1 MRGAGLLLEK
11 DGSTRILTALSD
23 ERFPGSAGMPPAEIS
38 WSSCYRNLEESGERL
53 NPETPVETAGGR
65 RVDLSRFFEHS
76 APAWASKPGR
86 NRNLWRGAILRELQ
100 SAPVSVINTW
110 REHFRD
116 WRPVELLETRAGTPF
131 SFEART
137 VGAPYPVRTFTRPLI
152 ASLMPEVEQAPRIPF
167 SLGKNP
173 DFEVLY
179 EDQDSIAILKPSG
192 IPSVRGSLS
201 RSA

>member
-1 MRGAGLLLEK
+1 MTDNFSKPFRMPESVPPTPELAAQLQKLAHTVSHPMRGAGLLLEK

-38 WSSCYRNLEESGERL
+38 WSSFYRNLEESGERL

-110 REHFRD
+110 REHFCD

-137 VGAPYPVRTFTRPLI
+137 VGAPYPVRIF
-152 ASLMPEVEQAPRIPF
+152 
-167 SLGKNP
+167 
-173 DFEVLY
+173 
-179 EDQDSIAILKPSG
+179 
-192 IPSVRGSLS
+192 
-201 RSA
+201 

>member
-1 MRGAGLLLEK
+1 M
-11 DGSTRILTALSD
+11 
-23 ERFPGSAGMPPAEIS
+23 
-38 WSSCYRNLEESGERL
+38 
-53 NPETPVETAGGR
+53 
-65 RVDLSRFFEHS
+65 
-76 APAWASKPGR
+76 
-86 NRNLWRGAILRELQ
+86 
-100 SAPVSVINTW
+100 SVINTW

-192 IPSVRGSLS
+192 IPSVPGILEPIDAKVGS
-201 RSA
+201 